1 MIIESTSACRRAG
14 DGALWFVDVARR
26 ASCISMALH
35 QWALLYHA
43 HVRTVLDS
51 RDRIQEKLRA
61 LARGLFLWAD
71 AKLIAVKSA
80 AAAQ

>member
-51 RDRIQEKLRA
+51 RDRIQEKLR
-61 LARGLFLWAD
+61 GLFLWAD